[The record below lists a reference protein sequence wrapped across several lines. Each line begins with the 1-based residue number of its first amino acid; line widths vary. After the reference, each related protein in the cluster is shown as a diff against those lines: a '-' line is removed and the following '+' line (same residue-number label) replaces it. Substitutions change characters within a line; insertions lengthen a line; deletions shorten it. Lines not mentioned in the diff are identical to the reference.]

1 MAVAQRDPF
10 ETFDQSL
17 AAAVARV
24 APSVLHL
31 ARHHGGG
38 SALVWRDD
46 LAVTSSFH
54 CPDEPEVSVSEASGE
69 LSPRKAEVVGRDPG
83 LDLALLR
90 LPGGGLVVPPHRD
103 ASSVVVGNLA
113 LAIGRPGRSPRA
125 SLRMISVRGAGVRT
139 PTGGTLEHYLET
151 DRQIPR
157 GFAGGPLVDVQGAVI
172 GMSTRTLL
180 RGHDLAISVADIER
194 SVALLL
200 AHGAVPRGYL
210 GVGVAPVV
218 LARALHALGGSG
230 VVVNLL
236 DQKLWN
242 PNPDHFSYTLSKAAL
257 LSATTMLAQA
267 LAPRV
272 RVCGVAPGVTL
283 PSGDM
288 DEREFAASHRLTP
301 LQRSSTPEDIARAVR
316 FLLESPAI
324 TGTTLLVDGGQHLQA
339 QPRDVMFLVRE
350 ASAAAA

>member
-10 ETFDQSL
+10 ETLDQSL
-17 AAAVARV
+17 AAAVANV

-31 ARHHGGG
+31 ARPNGGG
-38 SALVWRDD
+38 SALVWRED

-54 CPDEPEVSVSEASGE
+54 CPDEPSVLVSDAGGE
-69 LSPRKAEVVGRDPG
+69 LASRKAEVVGRDPG

-90 LPGGGLVVPPHRD
+90 FEGGGLVVPARRE
-103 ASSVVVGNLA
+103 AATVAVGNLA

-139 PTGGTLEHYLET
+139 PTGGVLEHYLDT

-180 RGHDLAISVADIER
+180 RGHDLAISVADVER

-200 AHGAVPRGYL
+200 AHGAVPRGFL

-218 LARALHALGGSG
+218 LARALRQAHGRERAVLVSALDEGGPAELAG
-230 VVVNLL
+230 VVQGDVLL
-236 DQKLWN
+236 ALDGHPIEGPLELRERVAER
-242 PNPDHFSYTLSKAAL
+242 PGAEVELLLARGGAPLTVRATLGI
-257 LSATTMLAQA
+257 
-267 LAPRV
+267 R
-272 RVCGVAPGVTL
+272 R
-283 PSGDM
+283 
-288 DEREFAASHRLTP
+288 
-301 LQRSSTPEDIARAVR
+301 
-316 FLLESPAI
+316 
-324 TGTTLLVDGGQHLQA
+324 
-339 QPRDVMFLVRE
+339 
-350 ASAAAA
+350 